1 MARSSGVAVAGTMFG
16 GRRWKAPMGYLAVA
30 ETTHYIAH
38 KLCSGGGYF
47 VIGLTEKAHGSA
59 QEKEGIEKKKKINFM
74 LLLLLNLL

>member
-1 MARSSGVAVAGTMFG
+1 
-16 GRRWKAPMGYLAVA
+16 MGYLAVA

-59 QEKEGIEKKKKINFM
+59 QEKEGIEKKNQLYAAASVKFVVIP
-74 LLLLLNLL
+74 LTS